1 MTNEPQLYDLFCK
14 DRFVAIEQDIKENTA
29 VTLEVRAKVFNGLT
43 QTVEETRKMVK
54 GVYRLLWGL
63 LVGLVMLGVAVLL
76 QRVIP

>member
-14 DRFVAIEQDIKENTA
+14 DRFVAIEQDLKENTA

-43 QTVEETRKMVK
+43 QAVEETRKMVK

-63 LVGLVMLGVAVLL
+63 LVGIVMLGGAVLL